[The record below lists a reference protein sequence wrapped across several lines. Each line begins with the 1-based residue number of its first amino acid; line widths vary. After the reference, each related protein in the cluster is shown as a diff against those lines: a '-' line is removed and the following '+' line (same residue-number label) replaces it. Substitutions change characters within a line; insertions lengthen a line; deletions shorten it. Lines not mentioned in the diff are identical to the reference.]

1 VNVGPFY
8 MDAHTV
14 TKAVDVESDDH
25 FKAIFENLGEVE
37 VLFS

>member
-1 VNVGPFY
+1 MNVGPFY
-8 MDAHTV
+8 MDAHIV
-14 TKAVDVESDDH
+14 TKAVGVESGNH